1 MYDNPT
7 MSVEIKEAKKTSD
20 SCEILKA
27 TSL

>member
-7 MSVEIKEAKKTSD
+7 MSVKIKEAKKTSD